1 MGFSIERYQEES
13 KKLDPTAVA
22 WYEVAAN
29 QLSKGDLVFV
39 PDANGSKF
47 DLVSKAL
54 AGYRQM
60 AITARLGPAGT
71 LAPTQQPQLYGNL
84 T

>member
-1 MGFSIERYQEES
+1 MGAGHVEQEQVCS
-13 KKLDPTAVA
+13 HGK
-22 WYEVAAN
+22 
-29 QLSKGDLVFV
+29 S
-39 PDANGSKF
+39 
-47 DLVSKAL
+47 L

-60 AITARLGPAGT
+60 AITSEVGPAGT